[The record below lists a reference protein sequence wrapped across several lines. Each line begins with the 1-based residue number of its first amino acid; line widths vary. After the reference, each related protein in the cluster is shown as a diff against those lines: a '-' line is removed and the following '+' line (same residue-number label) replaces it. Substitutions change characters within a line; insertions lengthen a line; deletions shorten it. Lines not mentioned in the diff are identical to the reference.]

1 MRTYLLQRAV
11 SLVPVM
17 LVVAAVVFLLVHI
30 TPGDP
35 VSVILGPDAG
45 PREIE
50 RVRGMLELDQPVAIQ
65 LGRWFLRLLQGDLG
79 RSLFLDR
86 PVVQAIFDRI
96 EPTGLLTVFS
106 ALLAIAVGVPAGV
119 IAAARHNSAL
129 DYGFMLTALLG
140 VSIPNFWLGLGL
152 ILVFSVE
159 LRWLPAAG
167 YQPIAEGL
175 AGALRYLVL
184 PAIALGFT
192 QSALIA
198 RITRAS
204 MLEVLRQ
211 DFIRTAR
218 AKGLSERVVIYKHAL
233 RNALIPTLTV
243 IGITIA
249 VLMGG
254 AIVVETVFN
263 LPGLGRLIIQSVL
276 RRDYP
281 VIQGAVLFV
290 ATLYVVINLVVDVLY
305 VWVDPRIHYS

>member
-1 MRTYLLQRAV
+1 MRRV
-11 SLVPVM
+11 ISLVPVM

-35 VSVILGPDAG
+35 VSVILGPDAS
-45 PREIE
+45 PRDVE
-50 RVRGMLELDQPVAIQ
+50 RVRGMLELDQPLLVQ
-65 LGRWFLRLLQGDLG
+65 LGRWFLRLTRGDLG
-79 RSLFLDR
+79 QSLFLDR
-86 PVVQAIFDRI
+86 PVSRAVIERL

-106 ALLAIAVGVPAGV
+106 ALLAVLIGVPAGV
-119 IAAARHNSAL
+119 VAAARHNSLL
-129 DYGFMLTALLG
+129 DYGFMLAALLG

-152 ILVFSVE
+152 ILLFSVE

-167 YQPIAEGL
+167 YQPVAEGL
-175 AGALRYLVL
+175 AGALRYLVM
-184 PAIALGFT
+184 PAVALGFT

-218 AKGLSERVVIYKHAL
+218 AKGLSERVVTYKHAL

-243 IGITIA
+243 IGITVA

-290 ATLYVVINLVVDVLY
+290 ATVYVVINLIVDVLY